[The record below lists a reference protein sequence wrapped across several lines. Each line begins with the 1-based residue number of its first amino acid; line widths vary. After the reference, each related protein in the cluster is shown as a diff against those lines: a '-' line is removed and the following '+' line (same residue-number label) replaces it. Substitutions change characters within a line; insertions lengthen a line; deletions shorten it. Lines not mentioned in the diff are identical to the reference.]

1 MPVALQ
7 DLRFLHMATQLEEMF
22 EGLEKAF
29 HRHLPEGAVKQALAP
44 VFAEGPNHRR
54 LRQAYD
60 RLNRQ
65 ASAEQVASIELL
77 EAMLACEDAAHRFY
91 EDNAK
96 NLRDPELVAIFKG
109 LAAEERHHGACVR
122 EALRLQRLV
131 G

>member
-1 MPVALQ
+1 MGFALQ
-7 DLRFLHMATQLEEMF
+7 DLRFLHMANQLEEMF

-54 LRQAYD
+54 LREAYD

-65 ASAEQVASIELL
+65 ASTAQVASIELL
-77 EAMLACEDAAHRFY
+77 EAMLACEEVAHQFY
-91 EDNAK
+91 QDNAK
-96 NLRDPELVAIFKG
+96 NLRDPELAAIFKG
-109 LAAEERHHGACVR
+109 LAAEESHHASCVR